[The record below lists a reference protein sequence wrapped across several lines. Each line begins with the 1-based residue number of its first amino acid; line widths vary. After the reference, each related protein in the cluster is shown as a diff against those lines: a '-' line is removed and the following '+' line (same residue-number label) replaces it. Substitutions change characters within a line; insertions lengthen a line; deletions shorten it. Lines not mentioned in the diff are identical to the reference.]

1 MKMQKIYQWFD
12 KNIFNNIGRKVQEC
26 AIFTLIIDI
35 VVVIVGT
42 ITVFIAFDPFYAI
55 IIPVIGLS
63 YALGFTYP
71 IYAFGQ
77 LVEDIHKT
85 QENTRP
91 PATDINE
98 LPEL

>member
-1 MKMQKIYQWFD
+1 MKKIYQWFD
-12 KNIFNNIGRKVQEC
+12 KHVFNHVGREIQK
-26 AIFTLIIDI
+26 
-35 VVVIVGT
+35 
-42 ITVFIAFDPFYAI
+42 YAI
-55 IIPVIGLS
+55 LSLIVDVIAVIIGGILTMDDIGPISLILAPSIGLG
-63 YALGFTYP
+63 YALLIAYP